1 VTGISSASG
10 KLCQKNEQTKYDQPP
25 KPVALLIGTS
35 NISGIN
41 EEKLTPDVEVVKHIS
56 YTLQEC
62 RDYILSCNP
71 HTPPDVVVLH
81 SLTNDLKTKSHQ
93 DCVEDLTRIITIIN
107 RKWKNTICII

>member
-1 VTGISSASG
+1 MFIAKSDTPFSFKWYPSG
-10 KLCQKNEQTKYDQPP
+10 LSKSEFDYDQPP

-41 EEKLTPDVEVVKHIS
+41 EEKLSPDVEVAKHIS

-81 SLTNDLKTKSHQ
+81 SLTNDLKT
-93 DCVEDLTRIITIIN
+93 
-107 RKWKNTICII
+107 